1 MPSMEE
7 VLRACE
13 SWTTP
18 REAAERAGGKPKL
31 VATQLK
37 LAVSRG

>member
-13 SWTTP
+13 SWATP
-18 REAAERAGGKPKL
+18 REAAERAGDASMRL
-31 VATQLK
+31 ATQLR
-37 LAVSRG
+37 LAVDRG